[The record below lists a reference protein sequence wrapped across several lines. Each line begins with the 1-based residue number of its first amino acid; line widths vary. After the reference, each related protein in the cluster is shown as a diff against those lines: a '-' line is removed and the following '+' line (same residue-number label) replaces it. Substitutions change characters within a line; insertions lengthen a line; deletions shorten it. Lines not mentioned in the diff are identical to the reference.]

1 MGRPKKIGG
10 KVSGQLN
17 KNECRFT
24 FIIDKDLLSA
34 FKADASIKKLTY
46 KDYMH
51 LILTKKLKFNSVKPK
66 TNEALLKE
74 YLKNKGKG

>member
-34 FKADASIKKLTY
+34 FKADAAIKKLTY
-46 KDYMH
+46 KNYMH
-51 LILTKKLKFNSVKPK
+51 LILTKKLKIKNVKPYK
-66 TNEALLKE
+66 HKYEDVLTE
-74 YLKNKGKG
+74 YVKSKG